1 MTQEGERQKQN
12 AQKVLVDVGPEGA
25 DFTKFPHTKPS
36 KIAASWKVITLF
48 PGDGIL

>member
-1 MTQEGERQKQN
+1 MTQEGERQKEN
-12 AQKVLVDVGPEGA
+12 AQKVLVDWGSEGN

-48 PGDGIL
+48 PGDGIF